1 MIDLQATGRW
11 VTGVITDP
19 DATARAYRETGP
31 NWQRTFFVLT
41 LPLYVGAYLIAVI
54 LSLVTGGGLFFG
66 SLSFGIAV
74 FAIVWSLLWTFVIAV
89 LFDWL
94 SERFGGKRSFD
105 AAYAVVGLAI
115 VPAAAGTAIG
125 PFPWIGWL
133 ISLAASIYSLM
144 LAYRFLPLFLEI
156 PEDNRVKHFA
166 LSIVAALIVNIIVSM
181 AVGPL
186 FLSSAV
192 DQVMRDAG
200 SENVGSEDAGIG
212 VFGGG
217 LGRQAEIVEAASED
231 TYEPPAD
238 GRLTDAQVA
247 RFADTLAKT
256 QALRERLGGSLESM
270 ENEEPS
276 LGDLMSGVGGVV
288 RLSTAEMEVVKTAG
302 GNWAEHQWVRGQIE
316 TARIQQDLND
326 VTAHNYELFLNYQ
339 DQIEQFE

>member
-1 MIDLQATGRW
+1 MFDLQATVRW
-11 VTGVITDP
+11 ATGVITDP
-19 DATARAYRETGP
+19 DVTAQSYREITP
-31 NWQRTFFVLT
+31 NWQNTFFVLT
-41 LPLYVGAYLIAVI
+41 LPLYIGAYLIAIV
-54 LSLVTGGGLFFG
+54 LSFVTGGGLFFG

-74 FAIVWSLLWTFVIAV
+74 FALVWSLLWTFVIAV

-94 SERFGGKRSFD
+94 SERFGGKRNFD

-115 VPAAAGTAIG
+115 VPAAVGTAIG

-156 PEDNRVKHFA
+156 PEDSRVKHFV
-166 LSIVAALIVNIIVSM
+166 LSIIAAFVVNIIVSM
-181 AVGPL
+181 AMAPL

-192 DQVMRDAG
+192 DDVMREGTTREDTG
-200 SENVGSEDAGIG
+200 VGG

-217 LGRQAEIVEAASED
+217 LERQAEIAEAAAED

-238 GRLTDAQVA
+238 GRLTDAQVR
-247 RFADTLAKT
+247 RFAEALAKT
-256 QALRERLGGSLESM
+256 EALKERLGGSLKNM
-270 ENEEPS
+270 EEKEPS
-276 LGDLMSGVGGVV
+276 FSDLMSGVGGVV

-326 VTAHNYELFLNYQ
+326 TTAHNYELFLRYQ
-339 DQIEQFE
+339 DEIEPYE